1 MFEIIKWAFYI
12 SASVGSVVLFLG
24 ALAGA
29 IWLIEIL
36 ENFIIKRL
44 KLTVFLIE
52 FAVWKRKQKKW
63 FACNILQVAICYEFI
78 SLLLLLLWLV
88 MTNKE

>member
-52 FAVWKRKQKKW
+52 FAVWKRKQKK
-63 FACNILQVAICYEFI
+63 
-78 SLLLLLLWLV
+78 
-88 MTNKE
+88 

>member
-52 FAVWKRKQKKW
+52 FAVWTRKQKK
-63 FACNILQVAICYEFI
+63 
-78 SLLLLLLWLV
+78 
-88 MTNKE
+88 